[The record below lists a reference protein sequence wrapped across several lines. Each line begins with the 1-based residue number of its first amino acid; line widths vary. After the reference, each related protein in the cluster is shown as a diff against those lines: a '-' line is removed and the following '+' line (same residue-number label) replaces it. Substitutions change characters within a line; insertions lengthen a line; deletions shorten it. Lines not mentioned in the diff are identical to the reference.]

1 MTYTAIINLA
11 IKAIQSYANEHYG
24 WDAKIHPEAK
34 EKYDA
39 LMEAINILKG
49 LKRKNKKNNDN

>member
-11 IKAIQSYANEHYG
+11 IKAVQSYANEHYG
-24 WDAKIHPEAK
+24 WDAKIHPEAR

-39 LMEAINILKG
+39 LMEAIKILEGLKG
-49 LKRKNKKNNDN
+49 KKKRRMK